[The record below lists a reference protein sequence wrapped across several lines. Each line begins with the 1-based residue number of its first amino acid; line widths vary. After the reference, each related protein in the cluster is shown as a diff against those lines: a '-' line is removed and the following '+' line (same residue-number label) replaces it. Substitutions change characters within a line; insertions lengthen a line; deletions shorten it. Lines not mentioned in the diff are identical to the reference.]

1 MTRLNLIC
9 RILLLI
15 GRLRSRNA
23 LSLFT
28 LVYNTGI
35 HSFFERWWCNG
46 QHRCLPSSGSG
57 FDSPPTHSFYKYLL
71 NYTVSCLFS
80 TKYSHKFSYTVQCN
94 CVIYMPISG
103 TRPPGANSPG
113 TPTRMS
119 HPRLPGSNT
128 TVTRARLP
136 GTRPTPPSIDRY
148 ANIQFIRFLP
158 LYYHPNTYCIQLEIH
173 NMYHV

>member
-1 MTRLNLIC
+1 
-9 RILLLI
+9 
-15 GRLRSRNA
+15 
-23 LSLFT
+23 
-28 LVYNTGI
+28 
-35 HSFFERWWCNG
+35 
-46 QHRCLPSSGSG
+46 
-57 FDSPPTHSFYKYLL
+57 
-71 NYTVSCLFS
+71 
-80 TKYSHKFSYTVQCN
+80 
-94 CVIYMPISG
+94 MPISG

-158 LYYHPNTYCIQLEIH
+158 LNYHPNTFSIQLEIYSTTYKLLNKSRLPVLEWYKGQDKFDSGAARH
-173 NMYHV
+173 PEYRHLHPGLHLSQAAVPDITLNLNLPRLVLLLMIIRAVS